1 MPRPIVTITLNPA
14 LDLSAE
20 VPKVEPGPKLRTGA
34 VLAEPGGGGINVAR
48 AVVNLGGRATALA
61 ALGGAT
67 GKRLAAQLEQVDGLE
82 LVALSAPGE
91 TRESLTLRETTSGAE
106 YRFVLPGP
114 EWAAEHAPS
123 LRDAILSHL
132 PAGALVV
139 LSGSQPP
146 GLPADLAQS
155 LARHL
160 PDQGRL
166 VVDISG
172 DSLGHLLAHP
182 DPGAMPAILR
192 LDAAEAAARAGRVLA
207 TAQDSAGLA
216 ADWVG
221 QGVAGCVILARGSE
235 GSVMVNA
242 QGAWLCAPPE
252 VPVASKVGAG
262 DSFVAGLTLALA
274 RDEPQLDAL
283 RLGTAAAAAAV
294 MTPGSALCRAEDVA
308 RLLRQCRLTR
318 L

>member
-34 VLAEPGGGGINVAR
+34 VLTEPGGGGINVAR
-48 AVVNLGGRATALA
+48 AVVSLGGRAVALA

-67 GKRLAAQLEQVDGLE
+67 GKRLAALLEQVDGLE
-82 LVALSAPGE
+82 LVALQAPGE
-91 TRESLTLRETTSGAE
+91 TRESLTLRETASGAE

-114 EWAAEHAPS
+114 DFTEDAVPV
-123 LRDAILSHL
+123 LLDAIQSEMS
-132 PAGALVV
+132 PGSWVV

-146 GLPADLAQS
+146 GLPADLAQR

-160 PDQGRL
+160 PDQARMI
-166 VVDISG
+166 VDISG

-182 DPGAMPAILR
+182 DPEAMPAVLR
-192 LDAAEAAARAGRVLA
+192 LDAAEAAARAGRALA

-221 QGVAGCVILARGSE
+221 QGIAGCVILARGSE
-235 GSVMVNA
+235 GSVMVDAN
-242 QGAWLCAPPE
+242 GAWLCAPPE

-274 RDEPQLDAL
+274 RDEPRLDAL

-308 RLLRQCRLTR
+308 RLLPQCRLTR

>member
-20 VPKVEPGPKLRTGA
+20 VPQVESGPKLRTGA

-48 AVVNLGGRATALA
+48 AVVNLGGRAIALA

-67 GKRLAAQLEQVDGLE
+67 GKRLAALLEQVDGLE
-82 LVALSAPGE
+82 LVALQAPGE
-91 TRESLTLRETTSGAE
+91 TRESLTLRETASGAE

-114 EWAAEHAPS
+114 DFTE
-123 LRDAILSHL
+123 DAVPVLLNAIQSAMS
-132 PAGALVV
+132 PGSWVV

-160 PDQGRL
+160 PDQARMI
-166 VVDISG
+166 VDISG

-182 DPGAMPAILR
+182 DPEALPAILR
-192 LDAAEAAARAGRVLA
+192 LDAAEAAARAGRTLA
-207 TAQDSAGLA
+207 TARDSAGLA

-235 GSVMVNA
+235 GSVMVDA
-242 QGAWLCAPPE
+242 HGAWLCAPPA

-274 RDEPQLDAL
+274 RGEPQLDAL

-308 RLLRQCRLTR
+308 RLLPQCRLTR